1 MAAAQTQNN
10 QATSAEDRAIL
21 AVVKKD
27 CTEEIEAKIKAEA
40 QYALSKFNSH
50 REMAEYLKKK
60 FDEID
65 GPTWNVIVGH
75 NFASNVKHIA
85 GRFIYF
91 YIDQLGFLLFKAQ

>member
-1 MAAAQTQNN
+1 MANATQTIQPSN
-10 QATSAEDRAIL
+10 AEDRGIL
-21 AVVKKD
+21 AVVKED
-27 CTEEIEAKIKAEA
+27 CAEDLSARIKQEA

-60 FDEID
+60 FDELD
-65 GPTWNVIVGH
+65 GPTWNVIIGH